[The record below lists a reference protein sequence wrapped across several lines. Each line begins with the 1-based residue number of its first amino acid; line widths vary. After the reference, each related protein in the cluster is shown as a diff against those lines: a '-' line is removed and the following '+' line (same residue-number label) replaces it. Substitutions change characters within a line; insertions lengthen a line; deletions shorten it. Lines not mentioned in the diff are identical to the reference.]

1 MSKKRGKKIIIP
13 IFDRVL
19 RVIVTDDVK
28 TAIKEIDEHTPE
40 NEVVEATVIE
50 DDDGDINLII
60 KPDADINTICHEAFH
75 ITSGILEDAG
85 LTLTESSEEAY
96 AYLVGWVAEKIQK
109 VLTNGK

>member
-40 NEVVEATVIE
+40 NEVVEATVI
-50 DDDGDINLII
+50 
-60 KPDADINTICHEAFH
+60 
-75 ITSGILEDAG
+75 
-85 LTLTESSEEAY
+85 
-96 AYLVGWVAEKIQK
+96 
-109 VLTNGK
+109 